1 VSNTQGPETH
11 STDAVADFA
20 CFDLLPP
27 EWRQKV
33 RDAAM
38 NLDSL
43 SCLLAYQSPFLL
55 DREAWL
61 EQYLDLAASTYREAT
76 QRALRR

>member
-1 VSNTQGPETH
+1 MSNTQGPATRP
-11 STDAVADFA
+11 TDAVDDFA

-27 EWRQKV
+27 AWRQKV
-33 RDAAM
+33 RDADM
-38 NLDSL
+38 NLDSR

-61 EQYLDLAASTYREAT
+61 EQYLDLAASTYRET
-76 QRALRR
+76 TRRGLGS